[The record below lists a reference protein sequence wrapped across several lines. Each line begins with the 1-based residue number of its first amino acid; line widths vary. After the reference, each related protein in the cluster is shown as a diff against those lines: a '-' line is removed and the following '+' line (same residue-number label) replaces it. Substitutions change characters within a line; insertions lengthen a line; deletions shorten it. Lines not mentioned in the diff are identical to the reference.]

1 MTRTFRLLRRLPRW
15 VRSGLREGVET
26 VRFLSGVVAIW
37 FAWSS
42 IAFATYY
49 IPSESMQPT
58 LEVGDRIIVSKWAYG
73 YSRHSLPLGLGGL
86 LPDSWD
92 GRVGWAEPERGDV
105 IVLQSPREDLVLIK
119 RVVGVPGD
127 RIEVRDGRLI
137 INGDMV
143 LRARTEAR
151 RYRQHNGFPPVVDV
165 MAFEEE
171 LPGAPA
177 HWIYERTDRHPLD
190 DFGPILVP
198 ADHVFLMGDNRDNS
212 VDSRAE
218 GGPGFVPLANVI
230 GRAETVPF
238 TFERCDREPELHCPT
253 GRVWRPL

>member
-143 LRARTEAR
+143 LRAQTEAR
-151 RYRQHNGFPPVVDV
+151 RYRQHNGFPPWWMSWRSRKNCPVRR
-165 MAFEEE
+165 
-171 LPGAPA
+171 
-177 HWIYERTDRHPLD
+177 RTGSTNAQIVIPWM
-190 DFGPILVP
+190 I
-198 ADHVFLMGDNRDNS
+198 S
-212 VDSRAE
+212 VRSW
-218 GGPGFVPLANVI
+218 
-230 GRAETVPF
+230 
-238 TFERCDREPELHCPT
+238 CQPT
-253 GRVWRPL
+253 MSS

>member
-1 MTRTFRLLRRLPRW
+1 MSRKFRLLRRLPRW
-15 VRSGLREGVET
+15 VRSGLREGVEA
-26 VRFLSGVVAIW
+26 VRFFSGVVAIW

-73 YSRHSLPLGLGGL
+73 YSRHSLPLGLGHW

-92 GRVGWAEPERGDV
+92 GRIGWAEPERGDV

-127 RIEVRDGRLI
+127 SIEVRNGRLI
-137 INGDMV
+137 INGDLV
-143 LRARTEAR
+143 SRAETEAR
-151 RYRQHNGFPPVVDV
+151 RYRQYNGFPAVVDV

-171 LPGAPA
+171 LPGAST

-190 DFGPILVP
+190 DFGPISVP
-198 ADHVFLMGDNRDNS
+198 AGHVFLMGDNRDNS
-212 VDSRAE
+212 IDSRAE
-218 GGPGFVPLANVI
+218 GGPGFVPMANII

-238 TFERCDREPELHCPT
+238 TFERCDHEPELHCPT